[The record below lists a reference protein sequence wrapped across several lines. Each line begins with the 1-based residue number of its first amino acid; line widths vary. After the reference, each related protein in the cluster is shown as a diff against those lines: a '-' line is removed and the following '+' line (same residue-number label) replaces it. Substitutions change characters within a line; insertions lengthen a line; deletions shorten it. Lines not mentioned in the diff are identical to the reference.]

1 MRARSGRNK
10 GNPHCS
16 RCSLEEVDISDGVG
30 TTIGPVIRGE
40 NEGWLLEALTEVG
53 GDVNL

>member
-1 MRARSGRNK
+1 MSARSGRDK

-40 NEGWLLEALTEVG
+40 NEGWLLEALTEVW